1 LQGEEDLVTPETHAA
16 AIKQRL
22 KESDVQDKAEFRKRQ
37 KENKLAL
44 KIKLKKMLGKQD
56 SDDED
61 AGSTRLEGASGD
73 SASDAEDSDGAR
85 GRGGDDTAEEVD
97 AGEELDS
104 RRGKSKGKGKLARP
118 AVAAAGGQDRKKRP
132 RPSEGTDGGA
142 GGYDLTAQEDMA
154 LAMIMK
160 RRK

>member
-1 LQGEEDLVTPETHAA
+1 VTPETHAA

-22 KESDVQDKAEFRKRQ
+22 KESDVEDKAEFRKRQ

-44 KIKLKKMLGKQD
+44 KIKLNKMLGKKD

-61 AGSTRLEGASGD
+61 AGPTRLEGASGD

-85 GRGGDDTAEEVD
+85 GRGGDDEDEDVGG
-97 AGEELDS
+97 GEDLDS
-104 RRGKSKGKGKLARP
+104 RRGKSKGKGKLARR
-118 AVAAAGGQDRKKRP
+118 AAAGGQDRKKRP
-132 RPSEGTDGGA
+132 REGTDGGA
-142 GGYDLTAQEDMA
+142 GGYDLAAQEDMA